1 MSRIFNVL
9 ALSLAFKTPP
19 TRHTCKSLTWTVRP
33 LLISAR
39 ALFDKGDVPTCRI
52 PPLTVHVHVPSMQ
65 FRLIILAQPPSS
77 SWRGVLSAFHTHNG
91 IYLQCERNITV
102 PEDRGVRRTTRT
114 RTSTWNLGR
123 ENIFPRRT
131 KSDLCRG
138 REGEFITVPDI
149 GRPECRNCSRPSR
162 VNVSLSLSLS
172 LPLSAPPP
180 LRLLF
185 WYGGVSRCFDIA
197 VYKNV
202 SERLA
207 ATRARLNTVSS
218 LRGRDAQ
225 RWRRRRRRRRRRWR
239 QRWWWWW
246 WWWWWLYF
254 YRGALL
260 LHFPLVALFTGRRRF
275 RD

>member
-102 PEDRGVRRTTRT
+102 PEDRGYGGQRVRVRRREISDGKTFFRGEQS
-114 RTSTWNLGR
+114 RICVAAER
-123 ENIFPRRT
+123 EN
-131 KSDLCRG
+131 L
-138 REGEFITVPDI
+138 
-149 GRPECRNCSRPSR
+149 
-162 VNVSLSLSLS
+162 
-172 LPLSAPPP
+172 
-180 LRLLF
+180 
-185 WYGGVSRCFDIA
+185 
-197 VYKNV
+197 
-202 SERLA
+202 
-207 ATRARLNTVSS
+207 
-218 LRGRDAQ
+218 
-225 RWRRRRRRRRRRWR
+225 
-239 QRWWWWW
+239 
-246 WWWWWLYF
+246 
-254 YRGALL
+254 
-260 LHFPLVALFTGRRRF
+260 
-275 RD
+275 